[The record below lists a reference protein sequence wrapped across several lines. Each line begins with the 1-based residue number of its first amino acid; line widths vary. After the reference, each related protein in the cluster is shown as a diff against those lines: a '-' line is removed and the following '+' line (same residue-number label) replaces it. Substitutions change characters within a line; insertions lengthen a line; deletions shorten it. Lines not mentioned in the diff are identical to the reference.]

1 MIEFKIFWWTVWE
14 KTNTPIQKKKKVLS
28 IPIAIRQYHIAL
40 KGFPGGSAVKN
51 PPANAGNTE
60 MWVQLQVRSLGE
72 NDPLEKEM
80 ITHSST
86 LAW

>member
-1 MIEFKIFWWTVWE
+1 MSSRSFDGQRE
-14 KTNTPIQKKKKVLS
+14 KKPTHQYKKKKVLS

-40 KGFPGGSAVKN
+40 KGFPGGSAVKT

-72 NDPLEKEM
+72 NDPLVKEM
-80 ITHSST
+80 ITHSSI

>member
-1 MIEFKIFWWTVWE
+1 MLLNK
-14 KTNTPIQKKKKVLS
+14 L
-28 IPIAIRQYHIAL
+28 QYNAFL
-40 KGFPGGSAVKN
+40 TFSMWLLLCKN

-80 ITHSST
+80 ITHSSI